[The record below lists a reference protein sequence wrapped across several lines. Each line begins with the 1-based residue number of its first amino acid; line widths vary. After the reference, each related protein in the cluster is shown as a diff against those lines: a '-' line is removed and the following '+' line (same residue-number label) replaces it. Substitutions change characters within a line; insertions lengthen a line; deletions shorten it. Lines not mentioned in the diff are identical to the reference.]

1 MSQSP
6 DSSNRDIDSTPGE
19 SLPAKTETYTQPSQ
33 KQGTQKKTIAVGL
46 GVVIILGGAVWG
58 GRQLFLKNSN
68 SPAVA
73 QSQGSQPISVKLEE
87 LQASTLINSSQF
99 VGTLE
104 AKERVILRPE
114 TEGRVSEI
122 LVESGEEVEVGT
134 PIVQLS
140 PERSQAELNR
150 AQADVA
156 AARSA
161 VQTARSELA
170 ARKADVNNAQSEV
183 NLQNEEYRRTQFL
196 VKEGAQAQQ
205 ALDQVERDR
214 ANALS
219 QLEAAQKQVD
229 AAQSSLEQAK
239 ANLNRAQ
246 AEVAVIQEDLQ
257 DNRVLSPIKG
267 TIGDIR
273 IELGEYLQAGDEI
286 TVISQNNVLELN
298 LRIPIEQA
306 DRLQKGLPVELM
318 TPNSNQPLLTGRI
331 NFIAPQVDTG
341 SQAVLAK
348 AVFPNSNGKLKDD
361 QVVRAKVIW
370 NEQSGV
376 LIPTTAVSRLGGQTF
391 AFVAQPS
398 EKQDQ
403 LIAKQKPVELGPIQG
418 NSYQV
423 VSGLKPGETLITS
436 GIINLSDGAPI
447 QPQQEE
453 GKTDT
458 QSSITN

>member
-1 MSQSP
+1 MSQST
-6 DSSNRDIDSTPGE
+6 DSSNNETDSTSAEGQLE
-19 SLPAKTETYTQPSQ
+19 TENSLSSLED
-33 KQGTQKKTIAVGL
+33 KQRTWNKGAVALGL
-46 GVVIILGGAVWG
+46 IVILGGAVWV
-58 GRQLFLKNSN
+58 GRQLLINN
-68 SPAVA
+68 TNAPTAA
-73 QSQGSQPISVKLEE
+73 QSQNGSQPVTVKLEQ

-114 TEGRVSEI
+114 TEGRVSQI
-122 LVESGEEVEVGT
+122 LVESGEQVEVGT
-134 PIVQLS
+134 PVVQLS

-170 ARKADVNNAQSEV
+170 ARQADVRNAQSDV
-183 NLQNEEYRRTQFL
+183 NLETEEYQRTQFL

-205 ALDQVERDR
+205 QLDRAERDR
-214 ANALS
+214 EAALS
-219 QLEAAQKQVD
+219 QLEAAQKQVE
-229 AAQSSLEQAK
+229 AAKSRLEEAK
-239 ANLNRAQ
+239 ANLKQTQAQ
-246 AEVAVIQEDLQ
+246 VEVIQEDLQ
-257 DNRVLSPIKG
+257 DTRIVSPIKG

-273 IELGEYLQAGDEI
+273 VELGEYLETGEQI
-286 TVISQNNVLELN
+286 TAISQNEVLELN

-306 DRLQKGLPVELM
+306 DRLTKGLSVELI
-318 TPNSNQPLLTGRI
+318 TPNRNQPLLTGRI

-341 SQAVLAK
+341 AQSVLAK
-348 AVFPNSNGKLKDD
+348 AVFSNPNGKLKDD
-361 QVVRAKVIW
+361 QLVRARVIW
-370 NEQSGV
+370 NQQTGV

-391 AFVAQPS
+391 AFVAQ
-398 EKQDQ
+398 EQQDQ

-423 VSGLKPGETLITS
+423 ISGLKPGETLITS

-447 QPQQEE
+447 KPQQEE
-453 GKTDT
+453 GKPNN
-458 QSSITN
+458 QSPITN

>member
-1 MSQSP
+1 MSQST
-6 DSSNRDIDSTPGE
+6 DSSNNETDSTSAEGQLE
-19 SLPAKTETYTQPSQ
+19 TENSLSSLED
-33 KQGTQKKTIAVGL
+33 KQRTWNKGAVALGL
-46 GVVIILGGAVWG
+46 IVILGGAVWV
-58 GRQLFLKNSN
+58 GRQLLINN
-68 SPAVA
+68 TNAPTAA
-73 QSQGSQPISVKLEE
+73 QSQNGSQPVTVKLEQ

-114 TEGRVSEI
+114 TEGRVSQI
-122 LVESGEEVEVGT
+122 LVESGEQVEVGT
-134 PIVQLS
+134 PVVQLS

-170 ARKADVNNAQSEV
+170 ARQADVRNAQSDV
-183 NLQNEEYRRTQFL
+183 NLETEEYQRTQFL

-205 ALDQVERDR
+205 QLDRAERDR
-214 ANALS
+214 EAALS
-219 QLEAAQKQVD
+219 QLEAAQKQVE
-229 AAQSSLEQAK
+229 AAKSRLEEAK
-239 ANLNRAQ
+239 ANLKQTQAQ
-246 AEVAVIQEDLQ
+246 VEVIQEDLQ
-257 DNRVLSPIKG
+257 DTRIVSPIKG

-273 IELGEYLQAGDEI
+273 VELGEYLEAGEQI
-286 TVISQNNVLELN
+286 TAISQNEVLELN

-306 DRLQKGLPVELM
+306 DRLTKGLSVELI
-318 TPNSNQPLLTGRI
+318 TPNRNQPLLTGRI

-341 SQAVLAK
+341 AQSVLAK
-348 AVFPNSNGKLKDD
+348 AVFSNPNGKLKDD
-361 QVVRAKVIW
+361 QLVRARVIW
-370 NEQSGV
+370 NQQTGV

-391 AFVAQPS
+391 AFVAQ
-398 EKQDQ
+398 EQQDQ

-423 VSGLKPGETLITS
+423 ISGLKPGETLITS

-447 QPQQEE
+447 KPQQEE
-453 GKTDT
+453 GKPNN
-458 QSSITN
+458 QSPITN

>member
-6 DSSNRDIDSTPGE
+6 DSSNHETSSTPEE
-19 SLPAKTETYTQPSQ
+19 SLPADKATSISPSQ
-33 KQGTQKKTIAVGL
+33 KPGTEKKTIAMGL
-46 GVVIILGGAVWG
+46 GLVLILGGAAWG

-68 SPAVA
+68 PPAVA
-73 QSQGSQPISVKLEE
+73 QSQGAQPVTVQLEE
-87 LQASTLINSSQF
+87 LQTDTLINSSQF

-134 PIVQLS
+134 PVVQLS

-150 AQADVA
+150 AQADVE

-170 ARKADVNNAQSEV
+170 ARQADVKNAQSEV
-183 NLQNEEYRRTQFL
+183 NLQTEEYRRTQFL
-196 VKEGAQAQQ
+196 VQEGAQAQQ

-214 ANALS
+214 AAALS
-219 QLEAAQKQVD
+219 QLEAAQKQVE

-257 DNRVLSPIKG
+257 DNRVLSPIQG

-286 TVISQNNVLELN
+286 TVISQNEVLELN
-298 LRIPIEQA
+298 LRIPIEQG
-306 DRLQKGLPVELM
+306 DRLEKGLPVELI
-318 TPNSNQPLLTGRI
+318 TPNRNQPLLTGRI
-331 NFIAPQVDTG
+331 NFIAPQVDMG
-341 SQAVLAK
+341 AQAVLAK
-348 AVFPNSNGKLKDD
+348 AVFPNPDGKLKDD
-361 QVVRAKVIW
+361 QVVRARVIW

-391 AFVAQPS
+391 AFVAQSS
-398 EKQDQ
+398 EQEDQ
-403 LIAKQKPVELGPIQG
+403 LIAKQKAVELGPIQG

-423 VSGLKPGETLITS
+423 ISGLKPGETLITS
-436 GIINLSDGAPI
+436 GVINLSDGTPI
-447 QPQQEE
+447 KP
-453 GKTDT
+453 
-458 QSSITN
+458 QSSSQK